1 MLLLNIKAPGGCHY
15 YIITSMTI
23 FFYEEVK
30 VNNIMLSFLLIE
42 FLNAHIGQGLWK
54 RQGFK
59 GSLKEAGSSAKV
71 INHQDCA

>member
-1 MLLLNIKAPGGCHY
+1 MLLLHIKAPGGCHY

-23 FFYEEVK
+23 FFYEVK